1 MADKLSPLSRI
12 STALIPT
19 EDEDVGMTQSRQ
31 GYIDAQRKLIEA
43 FENRNQLFDP
53 TLLAMAQGFLA
64 PTRSGTFGESLSN
77 VTGAVAPV
85 AEREQ
90 KRGQELAQMKFEL
103 AAAELGQR
111 QEAKTQ
117 QEFKKLL
124 GGLPTASTGEQPSSS
139 DEAFAAM
146 KNLPSDQAI
155 ATLALTDPARAK
167 ILSDMKKSIME
178 RFKVTE
184 RGVFDVEKGRFT
196 PRPGGPVTPIYIPE
210 LGGSLPLTERDQVEL
225 DAARRSGNNEEV
237 YKIIERLTSALPRPG
252 QPPTAAPGATP
263 AAPGVT
269 PAVPAV
275 SQAPAAQL
283 PDQKP
288 EPPQLQTTVNGRIPI
303 TDQQKEQL
311 KQINDRLIEDYKSR
325 LAIWQRGQEELGVG
339 AAKRTGA
346 AIEAGTIATAK
357 EQVAKEIQQLIGTE
371 GMNQYFGAFNKPND
385 IFSAIVLSVA
395 RAQES
400 KSEGV
405 DRSQIERVVSN
416 LTLNLPKSPNET
428 MEQFNERKKQVIER
442 ATMAAS
448 RIAEMEL
455 YYSQLIKGQGQI
467 TEGEREILRRAA
479 INPRYDSPRVILAKA
494 KAIEAIA
501 SFEKWRANTLEEN
514 GITLAQLKR
523 DPKYKF
529 QEMENARIKAV
540 NDALKPLLPKSQQQ
554 RPTSSGGLT
563 MDAINQ
569 RARDLG
575 LKP

>member
-1 MADKLSPLSRI
+1 MGDLQVTTQDAIAIDDALTRGDAEALYKIVDKYSKGLSR
-12 STALIPT
+12 P
-19 EDEDVGMTQSRQ
+19 G
-31 GYIDAQRKLIEA
+31 EA
-43 FENRNQLFDP
+43 P
-53 TLLAMAQGFLA
+53 
-64 PTRSGTFGESLSN
+64 
-77 VTGAVAPV
+77 
-85 AEREQ
+85 
-90 KRGQELAQMKFEL
+90 
-103 AAAELGQR
+103 AA
-111 QEAKTQ
+111 T
-117 QEFKKLL
+117 
-124 GGLPTASTGEQPSSS
+124 PS
-139 DEAFAAM
+139 AA
-146 KNLPSDQAI
+146 
-155 ATLALTDPARAK
+155 
-167 ILSDMKKSIME
+167 
-178 RFKVTE
+178 
-184 RGVFDVEKGRFT
+184 
-196 PRPGGPVTPIYIPE
+196 
-210 LGGSLPLTERDQVEL
+210 
-225 DAARRSGNNEEV
+225 
-237 YKIIERLTSALPRPG
+237 
-252 QPPTAAPGATP
+252 P

-269 PAVPAV
+269 PSAPAAPAV
-275 SQAPAAQL
+275 SEAPAAQL

-288 EPPQLQTTVNGRIPI
+288 EPPQLQTTVNGRIPV
-303 TDQQKEQL
+303 TVQEKEQL

-325 LAIWQRGQEELGVG
+325 LAIWQRGQEELGVS

-346 AIEAGTIATAK
+346 AIDAGTIATAK

-416 LTLNLPKSPNET
+416 LALNLPKSPNET

-501 SFEKWRANTLEEN
+501 SFDKWRANTLEEN

>member
-1 MADKLSPLSRI
+1 M
-12 STALIPT
+12 
-19 EDEDVGMTQSRQ
+19 
-31 GYIDAQRKLIEA
+31 
-43 FENRNQLFDP
+43 
-53 TLLAMAQGFLA
+53 
-64 PTRSGTFGESLSN
+64 
-77 VTGAVAPV
+77 
-85 AEREQ
+85 
-90 KRGQELAQMKFEL
+90 
-103 AAAELGQR
+103 
-111 QEAKTQ
+111 
-117 QEFKKLL
+117 
-124 GGLPTASTGEQPSSS
+124 
-139 DEAFAAM
+139 
-146 KNLPSDQAI
+146 
-155 ATLALTDPARAK
+155 
-167 ILSDMKKSIME
+167 
-178 RFKVTE
+178 
-184 RGVFDVEKGRFT
+184 
-196 PRPGGPVTPIYIPE
+196 
-210 LGGSLPLTERDQVEL
+210 
-225 DAARRSGNNEEV
+225 
-237 YKIIERLTSALPRPG
+237 
-252 QPPTAAPGATP
+252 
-263 AAPGVT
+263 
-269 PAVPAV
+269 
-275 SQAPAAQL
+275 
-283 PDQKP
+283 
-288 EPPQLQTTVNGRIPI
+288 
-303 TDQQKEQL
+303 
-311 KQINDRLIEDYKSR
+311 
-325 LAIWQRGQEELGVG
+325 GVG

-523 DPKYKF
+523 DPEYKF